1 MKHKISASS
10 LFTREYILVRD
21 QGVKYC
27 GTKLFKSVR
36 RFRFDEIYCV
46 LMGPDYT
53 LSFQVGE
60 EVFSIRT
67 NPANAKHQA
76 AIAALVER
84 LQVPCQSPAT
94 PLLEPH

>member
-10 LFTREYILVRD
+10 LFTREYILIRD
-21 QGVKYC
+21 EGVKYC
-27 GTKLFKSVR
+27 GTRLYKSIR
-36 RFRFDEIYCV
+36 RFRFDEVHCV
-46 LMGPDYT
+46 LMAPDFT

-84 LQVPCQSPAT
+84 LQASCPSPGVPVLESP
-94 PLLEPH
+94 